1 MYGRM
6 CGTKYVCFNIPIV
19 REIVYK
25 LNGYFIKKTS
35 NVMNISIIIMILII
49 SLKKKSWK
57 K

>member
-1 MYGRM
+1 M